1 MLLMYL
7 EILTGKERGI
17 QMNHN
22 STETHALSEKKKK
35 AILNRIAK
43 IIGHTK
49 STRRMVENG
58 RDCSEVLI
66 QMSAIKAAINNT
78 GKEILKEYLQMSL
91 MESIEN
97 NDPESLEKI
106 QKAMESFV
114 K

>member
-1 MLLMYL
+1 
-7 EILTGKERGI
+7 
-17 QMNHN
+17 
-22 STETHALSEKKKK
+22 
-35 AILNRIAK
+35 
-43 IIGHTK
+43 
-49 STRRMVENG
+49 MVENG

-78 GKEILKEYLQMSL
+78 GKEILKEYLQMCL